1 MLVGH
6 YVADMIVEERIVVE
20 LKVARA
26 LNDFHLAQCV
36 NYLRASNLRL
46 ALILNFAQAR
56 LEFRRVV
63 NNF

>member
-1 MLVGH
+1 MPVGH
-6 YVADMIVEERIVVE
+6 YIADMIVEDQLVVE
-20 LKVARA
+20 LKVAKSI
-26 LNDFHLAQCV
+26 NDFHLAQCA
-36 NYLRASNLRL
+36 NYLRASNLNL